1 MMTLVLEDLAGA
13 RVYDRSLRTVRGLR
27 YSTQYPGGLCGA
39 AQFFLALDPRG
50 RNFIRGGYKL
60 KIYDGL
66 LLVWEGKIDD
76 LEDVLQKTA
85 AGLNVTATG
94 IWGAQ
99 VGRATLNKRWVDT
112 RVEQETWVWN
122 EGASGAELCSLDR
135 YNRLRFTPKGVAW
148 SSGNYAAVRYTM
160 PTGETIKRLVYNYQL
175 AEGAQAW
182 EISAWRSTDGVSFT
196 QMTSLSGET
205 YASGTS
211 TVITTSSTGAIDVQL
226 AVASQYLELRFYARG
241 NQTPTEDGAY
251 FGQFTSPEVYSELSD
266 INLTEVVTDLQALSP
281 ASTDTGYIGANTY
294 ALEPFVTNGQEKLT
308 DILMRAAAFGDS
320 SQNPWAVGVVLSS
333 RTRDG
338 VPALFAE
345 AQPVL
350 TSYDYSISAA
360 EAQLHAVRR
369 NVGDVWNYII
379 VRYTDYTGV
388 ARTVTP
394 ADDATLK
401 DTASIAQYGQK
412 EMVLDLGTC
421 GETLAINYGRRYLK
435 KYKQPTY
442 SVSSPL
448 RVRQVY
454 AAPGKGRVIPA
465 SQIQA
470 GKRLLITDYL
480 TDLSGTGLTVL
491 ITRTEYEHDSRMC
504 SLSFGVPDNLAV
516 LLAQKG

>member
-1 MMTLVLEDLAGA
+1 MMTLIVEDLTGA
-13 RVYDRSLRTVRGLR
+13 RVYDHSLRAFSGLR

-39 AQFFLALDPRG
+39 ASFFLALDPRG
-50 RNFIRGGYKL
+50 RNFLRGGYKL

-66 LLVWEGKIDD
+66 LLVWEGHIDD
-76 LEDVLQKTA
+76 LEDVLNLVA
-85 AGLNVTATG
+85 SGLNVTATG
-94 IWGAQ
+94 VWGAK
-99 VGRATLNKRWVDT
+99 VARATLNKRWVDT
-112 RVEQETWVWN
+112 RLEQETWVWN
-122 EGASGAELCSLDR
+122 ENASAAELCTLDR

-148 SSGNYAAVRYTM
+148 TNGTYAAVRYTM
-160 PTGETIKRLVYNYQL
+160 PTGETLKRLTYNYQL
-175 AEGAQAW
+175 AEGGQAW

-205 YASGTS
+205 YAAGTS
-211 TVITTSSTGAIDVQL
+211 TVITASGTGSIDVTL
-226 AVASQYLELRFYARG
+226 ATPSRYLELRFYARAG
-241 NQTPTEDGAY
+241 QTPTEDGTY
-251 FGQFTSPEVYSELSD
+251 FGQFTSVEAYSETGN
-266 INLTEVVTDLQALSP
+266 INLTEVTKDVQAISP
-281 ASTDTGYIGANTY
+281 AGTDEGYIGSNTY
-294 ALEPFVTNGQEKLT
+294 ALTPFVTNGQEPLT
-308 DILMRAAAFGDS
+308 EILMRAAAFGDS

-338 VPALFAE
+338 LPALFAE
-345 AQPVL
+345 QQPAL
-350 TSYDYSISAA
+350 TSYDYSIGAA

-369 NVGDVWNYII
+369 NVGDVWNYIS
-379 VRYTDYTGV
+379 VQYTDYTGFAQV
-388 ARTVTP
+388 VTP

-412 EMVLDLGTC
+412 EKTLDLGNC
-421 GETLAINYGRRYLK
+421 SSTLALNYGRRYLA

-491 ITRTEYEHDSRMC
+491 ITRTEYDHDARMC
-504 SLSFGVPDNLAV
+504 TLSFGVPDNLAV
-516 LLAQKG
+516 LLAQKR